1 MGSQRKMIQE
11 MDLYGKVAVRFLTSI
26 PSCCYSDLHVPAEA
40 STNTQHPPSAAI
52 PSEES
57 NSSEEKQT
65 LVVTEEVSCLSSD
78 FLNYL
83 LDVRKNLSER
93 RMACSCWSAHWDGLD
108 PSYEITDTS
117 DKPVSNGSVMH
128 TSTSSP
134 DISGLCKGEDKPGLK
149 RSLSGENDKLEALL
163 GPFIT
168 RLFKK
173 LEKMPENTIAVN
185 EVLTGIISSLAQY
198 PQPLLRSFL
207 LNHSLV
213 LQPDVKSI
221 FQVRSNRRFQCVISM
236 FSEVAKFC
244 LIVQ

>member
-26 PSCCYSDLHVPAEA
+26 PSCCYSDIDVPTDE
-40 STNTQHPPSAAI
+40 QDPPSAGKS
-52 PSEES
+52 SEES
-57 NSSEEKQT
+57 NFSEEKQT
-65 LVVTEEVSCLSSD
+65 NVCTEEPTSLSSD

-108 PSYEITDTS
+108 PSFEIADTS
-117 DKPVSNGSVMH
+117 DKPVSNGTVMH

-134 DISGLCKGEDKPGLK
+134 NISQLCKGEDKPGGLR
-149 RSLSGENDKLEALL
+149 RSLSGENDKLEILL

-221 FQVRSNRRFQCVISM
+221 FQVRCNFR
-236 FSEVAKFC
+236 
-244 LIVQ
+244 

>member
-26 PSCCYSDLHVPAEA
+26 PSCCFPDKHPEHS
-40 STNTQHPPSAAI
+40 STGDGAVGGDVGQ
-52 PSEES
+52 
-57 NSSEEKQT
+57 EKQT
-65 LVVTEEVSCLSSD
+65 EMGPMGIDELNSLSSD
-78 FLNYL
+78 FLTYL
-83 LDVRKNLSER
+83 LDVRKSLSDR
-93 RMACSCWSAHWDGLD
+93 RMACSCWSALWDGLD
-108 PSYEITDTS
+108 PGYEITDTKS
-117 DKPVSNGSVMH
+117 DKHVSNGTVIH

-134 DISGLCKGEDKPGLK
+134 EISQLCKEEDKPARK
-149 RSLSGENDKLEALL
+149 RSLSIENDKLEVLL

-173 LEKMPENTIAVN
+173 LEKMPANSIAVN
-185 EVLTGIISSLAQY
+185 EVLTGVISSLAQY

-221 FQVRSNRRFQCVISM
+221 FQVRCQ
-236 FSEVAKFC
+236 VA
-244 LIVQ
+244 

>member
-26 PSCCYSDLHVPAEA
+26 PSCCYSDLDVPTEPVSNA
-40 STNTQHPPSAAI
+40 QDPSSAGKS
-52 PSEES
+52 SEES
-57 NSSEEKQT
+57 ISSEEKQT
-65 LVVTEEVSCLSSD
+65 NVSTEELTSLSSD

-83 LDVRKNLSER
+83 LDVRKSLSER
-93 RMACSCWSAHWDGLD
+93 RLACSCWSAHWDGLD
-108 PSYEITDTS
+108 PSYEIADS
-117 DKPVSNGSVMH
+117 NDKPVSNGTVMH

-134 DISGLCKGEDKPGLK
+134 DISQLCKGEDKPGLR
-149 RSLSGENDKLEALL
+149 RSLSGENDKLEILL

-221 FQVRSNRRFQCVISM
+221 FQVRCNFR
-236 FSEVAKFC
+236 
-244 LIVQ
+244 

>member
-26 PSCCYSDLHVPAEA
+26 PACCYSDIHTEPI
-40 STNTQHPPSAAI
+40 SAANDA
-52 PSEES
+52 PVEG
-57 NSSEEKQT
+57 NSSDEKQAN
-65 LVVTEEVSCLSSD
+65 VSPEELSSLSSD
-78 FLNYL
+78 FLTYL

-108 PSYEITDTS
+108 PSYEAAG
-117 DKPVSNGSVMH
+117 DKPVSNGSVLH
-128 TSTSSP
+128 ASSSSP
-134 DISGLCKGEDKPGLK
+134 EISQLCKDEEKPVPK
-149 RSLSGENDKLEALL
+149 RSFSLENDKLEALL

-173 LEKMPENTIAVN
+173 LEKMPENSIAVN
-185 EVLTGIISSLAQY
+185 EVLTGIISSLAEY

-221 FQVRSNRRFQCVISM
+221 FQVRQPN
-236 FSEVAKFC
+236 
-244 LIVQ
+244 

>member
-26 PSCCYSDLHVPAEA
+26 PSCCYSDVHTEVI
-40 STNTQHPPSAAI
+40 SSAQD
-52 PSEES
+52 PQVDD
-57 NSSEEKQT
+57 NSSEGKT
-65 LVVTEEVSCLSSD
+65 INVSTEELSCLSSD
-78 FLNYL
+78 FLTYL
-83 LDVRKNLSER
+83 LDVRKNLSDR

-108 PSYEITDTS
+108 PSYEPVDTS
-117 DKPVSNGSVMH
+117 EKPASNGSMLH
-128 TSTSSP
+128 ASTSSP
-134 DISGLCKGEDKPGLK
+134 EMSQLSKDVDKPTRK
-149 RSLSGENDKLEALL
+149 KSLSAKNDKLEVLL

-173 LEKMPENTIAVN
+173 LEIMPENSIAVN
-185 EVLTGIISSLAQY
+185 EILIGIISSLAEY

-221 FQVRSNRRFQCVISM
+221 FQVIFNIFAHNIS
-236 FSEVAKFC
+236 SRDKK
-244 LIVQ
+244 